1 MTVKLYY
8 DDAYI
13 SEFSA
18 EVLSVDE
25 RDGGYAVVLD
35 RTAFF
40 PEAGGQTSDKG
51 FIGNAEVYDVRE
63 CGDTVIHFTKSA
75 VPLGRTECR
84 LDFEERIEKMRIHTA
99 EHIISGLFHKLY
111 GVENTGFH
119 LGHEDVTFD
128 TSLPISR
135 EQLRFVERLANEAVM
150 RDLPVTTAFPKPEEL
165 PGLEYRSKLDL
176 TENVR
181 IVYIGDVDACACCA
195 PHVSHTGEIGII
207 KFVDSVSHKGGSRI
221 RMLAGLRAYD
231 YVAKLSGECSKIS
244 ASLCAPPTEIA
255 DELLRVLESR
265 AALEYKLK
273 GLSSRC
279 AELIAES
286 IERTNG
292 NLVVRLDGLD
302 ADALRA
308 FVNSAS
314 GKVGGTLVALT
325 GDEGAY
331 RYILYDASPD
341 MAANV
346 KKANA
351 ALSGKGGGR
360 PPMAQGSF
368 SATLGEI
375 ESYFKN

>member
-8 DDAYI
+8 EDAYI
-13 SEFSA
+13 REFSA
-18 EVLSVDE
+18 EVLSVTE
-25 RDGGYAVVLD
+25 CDGGFAVVLD

-51 FIGNAEVYDVRE
+51 FIANAEVYDVRE
-63 CGDTVIHFTKSA
+63 NGNTVIHYTKSD
-75 VPLGRTECR
+75 VPLGRAECR
-84 LDFEERIEKMRIHTA
+84 IDFEERLEKMRIHTA

-150 RDLPVTTAFPKPEEL
+150 RNLPVTTAFPKPEEL
-165 PGLEYRSKLDL
+165 PSLEYRSKLDL

-207 KFVDSVSHKGGSRI
+207 KFVDAVSHKGGSRI

-231 YVAKLSGECSKIS
+231 YIAKLSGECSKIS
-244 ASLCAPPTEIA
+244 VALCAPPTEIA
-255 DELLRVLESR
+255 DELSRVLESR
-265 AALEYKLK
+265 AALEYKVK
-273 GLSSRC
+273 GLASRC
-279 AELIAES
+279 AEIIADG
-286 IERTNG
+286 IEKTDG

-302 ADALRA
+302 ADALRT

-325 GDEGAY
+325 GEDGAY

-341 MAANV
+341 MAATV

-351 ALSGKGGGR
+351 ALGGKGGGR

-368 SATLGEI
+368 SATLEEI
-375 ESYFKN
+375 ESYFKD